1 MIEDN
6 KNNDTKEELKTSS
19 DGDDM
24 DNQQANEN
32 EDLNKEVNISSSESD
47 NKTEKKLDEGN
58 QETPNKNLEN
68 ENKGFEDGVEKENET
83 KNKDTKEEL
92 KTSSDGDDVDNQQT
106 NKNEDLNKEVNISSS
121 ESDNKTEKK
130 LDEGNQETPNKNL
143 EKENETK
150 NKDTEQSEE
159 KDDDPNVKW
168 YVVGAASSFEEKAV
182 KSIQDNARK
191 ASLSHLFLD
200 FQIPKQEVVEIK
212 RGKKVNS
219 KRNFFPGYILVKMIM
234 NNQTWQLVKNSKKIS
249 GFTGNDRKPIPLSQ
263 NEAIKMLKKAD
274 DSIEYIAPKYI
285 YEVGQQVK
293 VIDGPF
299 ASFNGMVEEVDEE
312 KGRLKISVSIF
323 GRSTLV
329 ELEYTQVEKI

>member
-19 DGDDM
+19 DGGDM

-47 NKTEKKLDEGN
+47 NKTEKKLDEVN

-68 ENKGFEDGVEKENET
+68 ENKVFEDSVEKENET

-150 NKDTEQSEE
+150 NKDTEQNEE

-191 ASLSHLFLD
+191 ASLSHFFLD

-219 KRNFFPGYILVKMIM
+219 KKNFFPGYILVKMIM
-234 NNQTWQLVKNSKKIS
+234 NNQTWQLVKNSNKIS
-249 GFTGNDRKPIPLSQ
+249 GFTGNDHKPIPLSQ

-312 KGRLKISVSIF
+312 KGRLTISVSIF
-323 GRSTLV
+323 GRSTPV

>member
-6 KNNDTKEELKTSS
+6 KNN
-19 DGDDM
+19 
-24 DNQQANEN
+24 
-32 EDLNKEVNISSSESD
+32 
-47 NKTEKKLDEGN
+47 
-58 QETPNKNLEN
+58 
-68 ENKGFEDGVEKENET
+68 
-83 KNKDTKEEL
+83 DTKEEL

-150 NKDTEQSEE
+150 NKDTEQNEE

-182 KSIQDNARK
+182 KSIQYNARK
-191 ASLSHLFLD
+191 ASLSHFFFD
-200 FQIPKQEVVEIK
+200 FQIPKQEVVEIRK
-212 RGKKVNS
+212 GKKINF
-219 KRNFFPGYILVKMIM
+219 KKNFFPGYILVKMIM
-234 NNQTWQLVKNSKKIS
+234 NNQTWQLVKNSNKIS
-249 GFTGNDRKPIPLSQ
+249 GFTGNDHKPIPLSQ

-312 KGRLKISVSIF
+312 KGRLTISVSIF
-323 GRSTLV
+323 GRPTPV

>member
-1 MIEDN
+1 MVEDN

-32 EDLNKEVNISSSESD
+32 KDLNKEVNISSSESD
-47 NKTEKKLDEGN
+47 NKTAKKLDEGN
-58 QETPNKNLEN
+58 QETPNKNL
-68 ENKGFEDGVEKENET
+68 EKENET

-150 NKDTEQSEE
+150 NKDTEQNEE
-159 KDDDPNVKW
+159 KDDDPKVKW

-191 ASLSHLFLD
+191 ASLSHFFLD

-234 NNQTWQLVKNSKKIS
+234 NNQTWQLVKNSNKIS
-249 GFTGNDRKPIPLSQ
+249 GFTGNDHKPIPLSQ

-323 GRSTLV
+323 GRSTPV